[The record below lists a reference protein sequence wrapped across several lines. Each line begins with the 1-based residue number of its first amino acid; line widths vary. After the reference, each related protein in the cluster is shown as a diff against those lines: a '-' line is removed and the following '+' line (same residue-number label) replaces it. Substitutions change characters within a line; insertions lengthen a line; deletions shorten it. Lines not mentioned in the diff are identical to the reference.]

1 MAAPALLPNQGR
13 AGRVREAMAH
23 RVTPKVLFL
32 SAVVAFLGL
41 FATSAQAQ
49 LVWEPAG
56 PIATSSG
63 MTAVATDPDD
73 PKVVWLG
80 SASSVWVSDDEG
92 QNFHLVLQLSRSS
105 GLVRETGSQPVELDG
120 DDEDED
126 ALPEDAEEGED
137 GEEVDEGLQ
146 VDTEGDTGSRNPDD
160 EGYNEDG
167 EFVEDTTGV
176 LERFGVVRL
185 RVLGDRVFVCTSRG
199 LYTIQRSARRVGTG
213 RELRFGRRIAVNDV
227 ALTPDGQL
235 WVATDAGLYNV
246 GADGIGRL
254 ARGLEEDLAVRSAV
268 LAEGRLVL
276 ATSRGLRFGSRTAD
290 GFERYSVG
298 GRDTGLEDILV
309 EPEGRIL
316 VAGAEQ
322 VTRILAR
329 PGESA
334 LVEDMQ
340 QVPGAAR
347 LALGRDGS
355 RWAVGFR
362 GAWRW
367 RADEG
372 WQRASDG
379 LFDRR
384 LVDVAPGLGGKVH
397 LWVVGRSGG
406 WRLIAE
412 DGRKFKSAAERLAA
426 TALEGWP
433 SDDEVLKWAND
444 ARGVKLETVEAW
456 AMEERLSWLL
466 PRVEVRLQW
475 DRLRYEDYLF
485 IPVLDRRLLDEVDVR
500 PRGDVVQVM
509 AYWDVMPA
517 LLVAL
522 DGSRSVF
529 ESTRTRAR
537 RQLERVREVVM
548 PLYQTWAKKK
558 IDSVITEPGN
568 VREAIKDLL
577 TTQRLEADL
586 HVYTNGR
593 FPVGDPGRGRT
604 STW

>member
-1 MAAPALLPNQGR
+1 MPHRASTASTKVRQIASAARVLLR
-13 AGRVREAMAH
+13 FC
-23 RVTPKVLFL
+23 TFVL
-32 SAVVAFLGL
+32 AVVALST
-41 FATSAQAQ
+41 FATPPVRAQ
-49 LVWEPAG
+49 LAWEPAG
-56 PIATSSG
+56 PIATSTG

-80 SASSVWVSDDEG
+80 SASSVWVSDDDG
-92 QNFHLVLQLSRSS
+92 QTFHLVLQLSRSS
-105 GLVRETGSQPVELDG
+105 GLVRETGSAPVES
-120 DDEDED
+120 EDEAD
-126 ALPEDAEEGED
+126 DPLPTDEPEEGE
-137 GEEVDEGLQ
+137 EEESGLQ
-146 VDTEGDTGSRNPDD
+146 IDTEGDAASRGGGD
-160 EGYNEDG
+160 ESFNDDG

-185 RVLGDRVFVCTSRG
+185 RVIGDRVFVCTSRG
-199 LYTIQRSARRVGTG
+199 LFTVQRAARRIGTG

-227 ALTPDGQL
+227 AMTPDGQL
-235 WVATDAGLYNV
+235 WVATDAGLYNI
-246 GADGIGRL
+246 GADGLGRL
-254 ARGLEEDLAVRSAV
+254 ARGLEEDLAVRAAV
-268 LAEGRLVL
+268 VSEGRLVL
-276 ATSRGLRFGSRTAD
+276 ATSRGLRFGSRTFD
-290 GFERYSVG
+290 GFDRFSIG
-298 GRDTGLEDILV
+298 GRDAGLEDLLV
-309 EPEGRIL
+309 EPEGRVL

-322 VTRILAR
+322 VVRILAR
-329 PGESA
+329 PGESL
-334 LVEDMQ
+334 LVEELQ

-347 LALGRDGS
+347 LALGRDGA

-367 RADEG
+367 RPDEG

-384 LVDVAPGLGGKVH
+384 LVDVAPGLGGKAH
-397 LWVVGRSGG
+397 LWVVGRTGG
-406 WRLIAE
+406 WRLVAE
-412 DGRKFKSAAERLAA
+412 DARTFRTSAERLAA

-433 SDDEVLKWAND
+433 TDDDVLAWANT
-444 ARGVKLETVEAW
+444 ARGVKLETVEKW

-466 PRVEVRLQW
+466 PRIELRMQW
-475 DRLRYEDYLF
+475 NRIRNEDYLF
-485 IPVLDRRLLDEVDVR
+485 IPVLDRRLLDRVDVR
-500 PRGDVVQVM
+500 PTDDRIQIM
-509 AYWDVMPA
+509 AWWDVMPA
-517 LLVAL
+517 MLVAL

-558 IDSVITEPGN
+558 IDAVITEPAN
-568 VREAIKDLL
+568 VREALRDLL

-593 FPVGDPGRGRT
+593 FPVGEPGRGRT